1 MVKCCVVQFCS
12 NSNKTGHTM
21 HKFPKDANLRR
32 QWVKFVQVK
41 RADFVEP
48 TEHSVIC
55 NIHFSPDCYEKSF
68 MVEMGLRKQSPLLS
82 GAVPTI
88 QSPAAT
94 NSCDT
99 RKRPIQIEGS
109 EEPEVANSSNKR
121 PRKSRALQKLE
132 VNRVSSQPLWLRF
145 FATQIIKVFIR

>member
-1 MVKCCVVQFCS
+1 MVSLEKHHIFIMVKRCVIQFCS
-12 NSNKTGHTM
+12 NSNKTGHIM
-21 HKFPKDANLRR
+21 HKFPKDANLRW
-32 QWVKFVQVK
+32 QWVKFVRVK
-41 RADFVEP
+41 RGDFVEP

-68 MVEMGLRKQSPLLS
+68 MVEMGLKKQSSLLS

-99 RKRPIQIEGS
+99 RKRPIQNEGS
-109 EEPEVANSSNKR
+109 EEPEVLTMPIKGLEEVELF
-121 PRKSRALQKLE
+121 KS
-132 VNRVSSQPLWLRF
+132 LRL
-145 FATQIIKVFIR
+145 IE

>member
-1 MVKCCVVQFCS
+1 
-12 NSNKTGHTM
+12 M

-32 QWVKFVQVK
+32 QWIKFVQVK

-48 TEHSVIC
+48 TEYSVIC

-68 MVEMGLRKQSPLLS
+68 MVEMGLRKQSPALLS

-99 RKRPIQIEGS
+99 RKRPIQNEGS
-109 EEPEVANSSNKR
+109 EQPEEADSADKR
-121 PRKSRALQKLE
+121 PRRSRAVQKLE
-132 VNRVSSQPLWLRF
+132 VNRVSSLPVHLVF
-145 FATQIIKVFIR
+145 FATEIINLFIC

>member
-1 MVKCCVVQFCS
+1 
-12 NSNKTGHTM
+12 M

-32 QWVKFVQVK
+32 QWVKIVQVK
-41 RADFVEP
+41 GANFVEP

-68 MVEMGLRKQSPLLS
+68 MVEMGLRKQSPALLS

-99 RKRPIQIEGS
+99 RKRPIQNEGS
-109 EEPEVANSSNKR
+109 EQPEVADSADKR
-121 PRKSRALQKLE
+121 PRRSRAVQKLE
-132 VNRVSSQPLWLRF
+132 VNRVSSLPVHLVF
-145 FATQIIKVFIR
+145 FATQIINLFIC

>member
-1 MVKCCVVQFCS
+1 
-12 NSNKTGHTM
+12 M

-32 QWVKFVQVK
+32 QWVKIVQLK
-41 RADFVEP
+41 GANFVEP

-68 MVEMGLRKQSPLLS
+68 MVEMGLRKQSPALLS

-99 RKRPIQIEGS
+99 RKRPIQNEGS
-109 EEPEVANSSNKR
+109 EQPEVADSADKR
-121 PRKSRALQKLE
+121 PRRSRAVQKLE
-132 VNRVSSQPLWLRF
+132 VNRVSSLPVHLVF
-145 FATQIIKVFIR
+145 FATQIINLFIC

>member
-1 MVKCCVVQFCS
+1 
-12 NSNKTGHTM
+12 M

-68 MVEMGLRKQSPLLS
+68 MVEMGLKKQSSLVS

-99 RKRPIQIEGS
+99 RKRPIQNEGS
-109 EEPEVANSSNKR
+109 EEPEVADYADKR
-121 PRKSRALQKLE
+121 PRRSRALQKLE
-132 VNRVSSQPLWLRF
+132 VNRVSSQPLNVLF
-145 FATQIIKVFIR
+145 FATQMINLSIR

>member
-1 MVKCCVVQFCS
+1 
-12 NSNKTGHTM
+12 M

-32 QWVKFVQVK
+32 QWVKIVQVK
-41 RADFVEP
+41 GANFVEP

-68 MVEMGLRKQSPLLS
+68 MVEMGLRKQSPALLS

-99 RKRPIQIEGS
+99 RKRPIQNEGS
-109 EEPEVANSSNKR
+109 EQPEEADSADKR
-121 PRKSRALQKLE
+121 PRRSRAVQKLE
-132 VNRVSSQPLWLRF
+132 VNRVSSLPVHLVF
-145 FATQIIKVFIR
+145 FATEIINLFIC

>member
-1 MVKCCVVQFCS
+1 
-12 NSNKTGHTM
+12 M

-32 QWVKFVQVK
+32 QWIKFVQVK

-68 MVEMGLRKQSPLLS
+68 MVEMGLRKQSPALLS

-99 RKRPIQIEGS
+99 RKRPIQNEGS
-109 EEPEVANSSNKR
+109 EQPEEADSADKR
-121 PRKSRALQKLE
+121 PRRSRAVQKLE
-132 VNRVSSQPLWLRF
+132 VNRVSSLPVHLVF
-145 FATQIIKVFIR
+145 FATEIINLFIC

>member
-1 MVKCCVVQFCS
+1 
-12 NSNKTGHTM
+12 M

-32 QWVKFVQVK
+32 QWIKFVQVK

-68 MVEMGLRKQSPLLS
+68 MVEMGLRKQSPALLS

-99 RKRPIQIEGS
+99 RKRPIQNEGS
-109 EEPEVANSSNKR
+109 EQPEVADSADKR
-121 PRKSRALQKLE
+121 PRRSRAVQKLE
-132 VNRVSSQPLWLRF
+132 VNRVSSLPVHLVF
-145 FATQIIKVFIR
+145 FATQIINLFIC

>member
-1 MVKCCVVQFCS
+1 
-12 NSNKTGHTM
+12 M
-21 HKFPKDANLRR
+21 HKFPKDTNLRW

-68 MVEMGLRKQSPLLS
+68 MVEMGLKKQSPLLS

-99 RKRPIQIEGS
+99 RKRPIQNEGS
-109 EEPEVANSSNKR
+109 EEPEVADCADKR
-121 PRKSRALQKLE
+121 PRRTRALQKLE
-132 VNRVSSQPLWLRF
+132 VNTVSSQPLYLL
-145 FATQIIKVFIR
+145 FATQVINLSIR